1 MSFDQAKPAIHAQNL
16 GKQYVLGASPYQ
28 RLWQLLVGSS
38 SNLSHFNA
46 LSGVDINIAQGES
59 IGIIGQNGAGKSTLL
74 QLLCGTLTPSTGQLE
89 VNGQVAALLEL
100 GAGFNQDFTGRE
112 NILFSAALY
121 GMQAQHIEQHLQE
134 IIDFADIGEFIDQ
147 PVRTYSSGM
156 YVRLAFAIATSVQPD
171 ILVID
176 EALSVGDG
184 AFARKSFDRIMQ
196 LKQSGVTLL
205 FCSHSLFQVESL
217 CSRCIWLHQG
227 QVMAQGPSAEVIAKY
242 NDWLSQQAVAKAPI
256 IRNDPGTVAGL
267 TADATSDG
275 SSGAASSPELD
286 PSLPSFKGSAGS
298 VRFTNLKAHCD
309 DLGGT
314 ALTARSGQSLLSV
327 DFEFMADP
335 QLPIPNLALVVYSA
349 DGKIVCSTGTWIDG
363 INLTR
368 GADGIGRASL
378 NFPKLPLLKGQ
389 YSLTAFLMCERAVH
403 VYEAVEH
410 FATVQVSQPHL
421 EQGLFSIPHQWQTI

>member
-1 MSFDQAKPAIHAQNL
+1 MSFDHAKLAIHAQNL

-28 RLWQLLVGSS
+28 RLWQLLLGSS
-38 SNLSHFNA
+38 SNLSHFSA

-121 GMQAQHIEQHLQE
+121 GMQALHIEKHLQE

-156 YVRLAFAIATSVQPD
+156 YVRLAFAIATSVKPD

-184 AFARKSFDRIMQ
+184 AFSRKSFDRIMQ
-196 LKQSGVTLL
+196 LKESGVTLL

-242 NDWLSQQAVAKAPI
+242 NDWLSQQSVAKAPV
-256 IRNDPGTVAGL
+256 NSSAQVAAIDSE
-267 TADATSDG
+267 T
-275 SSGAASSPELD
+275 ELD
-286 PSLPSFKGSAGS
+286 PDLPNFKGSAGS
-298 VRFTNLKAHCD
+298 VRFTSLKARCD

-314 ALTARSGQSLLSV
+314 ALSARSGQSHLSV

-363 INLTR
+363 IALTR
-368 GADGIGRASL
+368 GANGIGRASL

-421 EQGLFSIPHQWQTI
+421 EQGLFSIPHQWQRI

>member
-38 SNLSHFNA
+38 SNVSHFNA

-256 IRNDPGTVAGL
+256 IRNDQGTVAGL

-275 SSGAASSPELD
+275 SSGTASSPELD
-286 PSLPSFKGSAGS
+286 PNPPSFKGAADS

>member
-256 IRNDPGTVAGL
+256 IRNDQGTVAGL

-275 SSGAASSPELD
+275 SSGTASSPELD
-286 PSLPSFKGSAGS
+286 PSPPSFKGSAGS

-363 INLTR
+363 VSLTR

>member
-1 MSFDQAKPAIHAQNL
+1 MSFDQAEPAIHAQNL

-38 SNLSHFNA
+38 SNVSHFNA

-242 NDWLSQQAVAKAPI
+242 NDWLSQQSVAKAP
-256 IRNDPGTVAGL
+256 DPQLNT
-267 TADATSDG
+267 
-275 SSGAASSPELD
+275 ELD
-286 PSLPSFKGSAGS
+286 PNPPSFKGSAGS

>member
-256 IRNDPGTVAGL
+256 IRNDQGTVAGL

-275 SSGAASSPELD
+275 SSGTASSPELD
-286 PSLPSFKGSAGS
+286 PNPPSFKGSAGS

>member
-1 MSFDQAKPAIHAQNL
+1 
-16 GKQYVLGASPYQ
+16 
-28 RLWQLLVGSS
+28 
-38 SNLSHFNA
+38 
-46 LSGVDINIAQGES
+46 
-59 IGIIGQNGAGKSTLL
+59 
-74 QLLCGTLTPSTGQLE
+74 LT

-112 NILFSAALY
+112 NILFSAAMY
-121 GMQAQHIEQHLQE
+121 GMQPQHIEDHLQE

-156 YVRLAFAIATSVQPD
+156 YVRLAFAIATSMKPD

-205 FCSHSLFQVESL
+205 FCSHALFQVEAL

-227 QVMAQGPSAEVIAKY
+227 QVMAQGASAEVIAKY
-242 NDWLSQQAVAKAPI
+242 NDWLSQQAAAQIKVSNPDVSEI
-256 IRNDPGTVAGL
+256 VPVSTTSTPGTGVVRFAGL
-267 TADATSDG
+267 
-275 SSGAASSPELD
+275 
-286 PSLPSFKGSAGS
+286 
-298 VRFTNLKAHCD
+298 KARCD
-309 DLGGT
+309 DLAGNV
-314 ALTARSGQSLLSV
+314 LTARSGESLLSV
-327 DFEFMADP
+327 DFEFVADP
-335 QLPIPNLALVVYSA
+335 ALPIPNLALVIYSA
-349 DGKIVCSTGTWIDG
+349 DGRIVCSTGTWIDRVQ
-363 INLTR
+363 LTR
-368 GADGIGRASL
+368 DANGHGQASL
-378 NFPKLPLLKGQ
+378 SFPKLPLLKGQ

-421 EQGLFSIPHQWQTI
+421 EQGIFSIPHQWQTL

>member
-256 IRNDPGTVAGL
+256 IRNDQGTVAGL

-275 SSGAASSPELD
+275 SSGAASSPEPDLS
-286 PSLPSFKGSAGS
+286 PPSFKGSAGS

-314 ALTARSGQSLLSV
+314 ALTARSGKSLLSV

>member
-38 SNLSHFNA
+38 SSLSLFSA

-59 IGIIGQNGAGKSTLL
+59 VGIIGQNGAGKSTLL

-121 GMQAQHIEQHLQE
+121 GMQALHIEKHLQE

-242 NDWLSQQAVAKAPI
+242 NDWLSQQAVAKAPFNRI
-256 IRNDPGTVAGL
+256 EQA
-267 TADATSDG
+267 TASDAAVTELNPEPVP
-275 SSGAASSPELD
+275 SPQ
-286 PSLPSFKGSAGS
+286 SFKGAAGS
-298 VRFTNLKAHCD
+298 VRFTNLKAQCD

-363 INLTR
+363 VELTR
-368 GADGIGRASL
+368 GLDGIGRASL

>member
-1 MSFDQAKPAIHAQNL
+1 MSSNRANWAIHASNL
-16 GKQYVLGASPYQ
+16 SKTYVLGASPYQ
-28 RLWQLLVGSS
+28 RLWHLLWGSS
-38 SNLSHFNA
+38 SNIDYFNA
-46 LSGVDINIAQGES
+46 LAGVDLQIQKGES
-59 IGIIGQNGAGKSTLL
+59 VGIIGQNGAGKSTLL

-89 VNGQVAALLEL
+89 INGKVAALLEL

-121 GMQAQHIEQHLQE
+121 GMQPQHIENHLQE

-156 YVRLAFAIATSVQPD
+156 YVRLAFAIATSMQPD

-205 FCSHSLFQVESL
+205 FCSHALFQVEAL

-227 QVMAQGPSAEVIAKY
+227 QVMAQGASAEVIAKY
-242 NDWLSQQAVAKAPI
+242 NDWLSQQ
-256 IRNDPGTVAGL
+256 TVAQIKAQTNAQTDASSEL
-267 TADATSDG
+267 LVTTADTG
-275 SSGAASSPELD
+275 V
-286 PSLPSFKGSAGS
+286 
-298 VRFTNLKAHCD
+298 VRFTGLKARCD
-309 DLGGT
+309 DLSGT
-314 ALTARSGQSLLSV
+314 AHNARSGESLLSV
-327 DFEFMADP
+327 DFEFVADP
-335 QLPIPNLALVVYSA
+335 ALPAPNLALVIYSA
-349 DGKIVCSTGTWIDG
+349 DGRIVCSTGTWIDG
-363 INLTR
+363 VSLSRDLEGR
-368 GADGIGRASL
+368 GHASL
-378 NFPKLPLLKGQ
+378 SLPKLPLLKGQ

-403 VYEAVEH
+403 VYEAAEH

-421 EQGLFSIPHQWQTI
+421 EQGLFSIPHQWRVL

>member
-1 MSFDQAKPAIHAQNL
+1 MSFDQAKPAIYAQNL

-38 SNLSHFNA
+38 SNLSHFSA

-59 IGIIGQNGAGKSTLL
+59 VGIIGQNGAGKSTLL

-121 GMQAQHIEQHLQE
+121 GMQALHIEKHLQE

-242 NDWLSQQAVAKAPI
+242 NDWLSQQAVAKAPFSRI
-256 IRNDPGTVAGL
+256 EQATASDA
-267 TADATSDG
+267 TADAAVTELNPEPVP
-275 SSGAASSPELD
+275 SPQ
-286 PSLPSFKGSAGS
+286 SFKGAAGS

-309 DLGGT
+309 DLGGM

-363 INLTR
+363 ICLTR

>member
-38 SNLSHFNA
+38 SSLSHFSA
-46 LSGVDINIAQGES
+46 LSGVDIHIAQGES
-59 IGIIGQNGAGKSTLL
+59 VGIIGQNGAGKSTLL

-121 GMQAQHIEQHLQE
+121 GMQALHIEKHLQE

-242 NDWLSQQAVAKAPI
+242 NDWLSQQAVAKAPFSRI
-256 IRNDPGTVAGL
+256 EQATASDA
-267 TADATSDG
+267 TADAAVTELN
-275 SSGAASSPELD
+275 PE
-286 PSLPSFKGSAGS
+286 PVPIPQSFKGAAGS
-298 VRFTNLKAHCD
+298 VRFTNLKARCD

-363 INLTR
+363 VELTR
-368 GADGIGRASL
+368 GLDGIGRASL

>member
-256 IRNDPGTVAGL
+256 IRNDQGTVAGL

-275 SSGAASSPELD
+275 SSGIASSPELD
-286 PSLPSFKGSAGS
+286 PNPPSFKGAAGS

-314 ALTARSGQSLLSV
+314 ALIARSGQSLLSV

-363 INLTR
+363 IGLTR

-421 EQGLFSIPHQWQTI
+421 EQGLFSIPHKWQTI

>member
-1 MSFDQAKPAIHAQNL
+1 MSFDLTKPAIHAQKL

-28 RLWQLLVGSS
+28 RLWQLLMGSS
-38 SNLSHFNA
+38 SNLSHFSA

-59 IGIIGQNGAGKSTLL
+59 VGIIGQNGAGKSTLL

-121 GMQAQHIEQHLQE
+121 GMQALHIEKHLQE

-227 QVMAQGPSAEVIAKY
+227 QLMAQGPSAEVIAKY
-242 NDWLSQQAVAKAPI
+242 NDWLSQQAVAKVPFNRIEQATAS
-256 IRNDPGTVAGL
+256 DA
-267 TADATSDG
+267 TADAAVTELN
-275 SSGAASSPELD
+275 PE
-286 PSLPSFKGSAGS
+286 PVPIPQSFKGAAGS

-309 DLGGT
+309 DLGGM

-363 INLTR
+363 ISLTR

>member
-1 MSFDQAKPAIHAQNL
+1 MSFDHAKPAIHAQNL

-28 RLWQLLVGSS
+28 RLWQLLVGTS

-112 NILFSAALY
+112 NILFSAAMY
-121 GMQAQHIEQHLQE
+121 GMQALHIEKHLQE

-256 IRNDPGTVAGL
+256 IRNDQATASGL
-267 TADATSDG
+267 TADTISDTTSG
-275 SSGAASSPELD
+275 TALTPELD

-298 VRFTNLKAHCD
+298 VRFTKLKARCD

-363 INLTR
+363 VELTR
-368 GADGIGRASL
+368 GLDGLGRASL

>member
-1 MSFDQAKPAIHAQNL
+1 MPFSDVCAGASPMSFDTAKPAIRANNL

-28 RLWQLLVGSS
+28 RFWQLLVGSS
-38 SNLSHFNA
+38 SSAAHFNA
-46 LSGVDINIAQGES
+46 LSGVILEIAKGEA

-74 QLLCGTLTPSTGQLE
+74 QLLCGTLTPSIGKLE

-100 GAGFNQDFTGRE
+100 GAGFNPDFTGRE

-121 GMQAQHIEQHLQE
+121 GMQAIHIEKHLQD

-217 CSRCIWLHQG
+217 CSRCLWLHQG

-242 NDWLSQQAVAKAPI
+242 NDWLSQQSVVKEPDNSRALAAE
-256 IRNDPGTVAGL
+256 
-267 TADATSDG
+267 ADKG
-275 SSGAASSPELD
+275 SAQA
-286 PSLPSFKGSAGS
+286 SFKGAAGS
-298 VRFTNLKAHCD
+298 VRFTNLKARCD

-314 ALTARSGQSLLSV
+314 ALIARSGLSLLSV
-327 DFEFMADP
+327 DFEYMADP
-335 QLPIPNLALVVYSA
+335 QLPIPNLALVVSSA

-363 INLTR
+363 ITLTR
-368 GADGIGRASL
+368 GPDGMGRASL

-410 FATVQVSQPHL
+410 FATLQVSQPHL

>member
-1 MSFDQAKPAIHAQNL
+1 MSFDTAKPAISAQNL

-38 SNLSHFNA
+38 SNVSHFNA

-59 IGIIGQNGAGKSTLL
+59 VGIIGQNGAGKSTLL

-242 NDWLSQQAVAKAPI
+242 NDWLSQQSVAKAP
-256 IRNDPGTVAGL
+256 DPQL
-267 TADATSDG
+267 N
-275 SSGAASSPELD
+275 PELD
-286 PSLPSFKGSAGS
+286 PSPPSFKGSAGS

-410 FATVQVSQPHL
+410 FTTVQVSQSHL

>member
-1 MSFDQAKPAIHAQNL
+1 MSFDHAKPAIHAQNL

-28 RLWQLLVGSS
+28 RLWQLLLGSS
-38 SNLSHFNA
+38 SNLSHFSA

-121 GMQAQHIEQHLQE
+121 GMQALHIEKHLQE

-156 YVRLAFAIATSVQPD
+156 YVRLAFAIATSVKPD

-184 AFARKSFDRIMQ
+184 AFSRKSFDRIMQ
-196 LKQSGVTLL
+196 LKESGVTLL

-242 NDWLSQQAVAKAPI
+242 NDWLSQQSVAKAPV
-256 IRNDPGTVAGL
+256 NSSAQVAAIDSE
-267 TADATSDG
+267 T
-275 SSGAASSPELD
+275 ELD
-286 PSLPSFKGSAGS
+286 PDLPNFKGSAGS
-298 VRFTNLKAHCD
+298 VRFTSLKARCD

-314 ALTARSGQSLLSV
+314 ALSARSGQSHLSV

-363 INLTR
+363 IALTR
-368 GADGIGRASL
+368 GANGIGRASL

-421 EQGLFSIPHQWQTI
+421 EQGLFSIPHQWQRI

>member
-1 MSFDQAKPAIHAQNL
+1 MSFDHAKPAIHAQNL

-28 RLWQLLVGSS
+28 RLWQLLLGSS
-38 SNLSHFNA
+38 SNLSHFSA

-59 IGIIGQNGAGKSTLL
+59 VGIIGQNGAGKSTLL
-74 QLLCGTLTPSTGQLE
+74 QLLCGTLTPSTGHLE

-121 GMQAQHIEQHLQE
+121 GMQALHIEKHLQE

-156 YVRLAFAIATSVQPD
+156 YVRLAFAIATSVKPD

-184 AFARKSFDRIMQ
+184 AFSRKSFDRIMQ
-196 LKQSGVTLL
+196 LKESGVTLL

-242 NDWLSQQAVAKAPI
+242 NDWLSQQSVAKAPV
-256 IRNDPGTVAGL
+256 NSSAQVAAIDSE
-267 TADATSDG
+267 T
-275 SSGAASSPELD
+275 ELD
-286 PSLPSFKGSAGS
+286 PDLPNFKGSAGS
-298 VRFTNLKAHCD
+298 VRFTSLKARCD

-314 ALTARSGQSLLSV
+314 ALSARSGQSHLSV

-363 INLTR
+363 IALTR
-368 GADGIGRASL
+368 GANGIGRASL

-421 EQGLFSIPHQWQTI
+421 EQGLFSIPHQWQRI

>member
-1 MSFDQAKPAIHAQNL
+1 MSFDQAKPAINAQNL

-121 GMQAQHIEQHLQE
+121 GMQALHIEKHLQE

-156 YVRLAFAIATSVQPD
+156 YVRLAFAIATSVKPD

-256 IRNDPGTVAGL
+256 IRNDQDTASGL
-267 TADATSDG
+267 TAETTSDT
-275 SSGAASSPELD
+275 SSGTALSPELD

-298 VRFTNLKAHCD
+298 VRFTKLKARCD

-363 INLTR
+363 VELTR
-368 GADGIGRASL
+368 GLDGLGRASL

>member
-256 IRNDPGTVAGL
+256 IRNDQGTVAGL

-286 PSLPSFKGSAGS
+286 PSPPSFKGSAGS

>member
-256 IRNDPGTVAGL
+256 IRNDQGTVAGL

-286 PSLPSFKGSAGS
+286 PSPPSFKGSAGS
-298 VRFTNLKAHCD
+298 VRFTSLKAHCD

-403 VYEAVEH
+403 VYEADEH

-421 EQGLFSIPHQWQTI
+421 EQGLFSIPHQWQII

>member
-242 NDWLSQQAVAKAPI
+242 NDWLSQQSMAKAP
-256 IRNDPGTVAGL
+256 DPQLNT
-267 TADATSDG
+267 
-275 SSGAASSPELD
+275 ELD
-286 PSLPSFKGSAGS
+286 PNPPSFKGSAGS

-314 ALTARSGQSLLSV
+314 ALTALSGQSLLSV

>member
-38 SNLSHFNA
+38 SNVSHFNA

-256 IRNDPGTVAGL
+256 IRNDQGTVAGL

-275 SSGAASSPELD
+275 SSGTASSPELD
-286 PSLPSFKGSAGS
+286 LSLPSFKGSAGS
-298 VRFTNLKAHCD
+298 VRFTSLKAHCD

>member
-256 IRNDPGTVAGL
+256 IRNDQGTVAGL

-275 SSGAASSPELD
+275 SSGTASSPELD
-286 PSLPSFKGSAGS
+286 LSLPSFKGSAGS

-349 DGKIVCSTGTWIDG
+349 DGKVVCSTGTWIDG

>member
-256 IRNDPGTVAGL
+256 IRNDQGTVAGL

-275 SSGAASSPELD
+275 SSGTASSPELD
-286 PSLPSFKGSAGS
+286 LSLPSFKGSAGS

>member
-121 GMQAQHIEQHLQE
+121 GMQAQHIELHLQE

-242 NDWLSQQAVAKAPI
+242 NDWLSQQAVAKVPI
-256 IRNDPGTVAGL
+256 IRNDQGTVAGL
-267 TADATSDG
+267 IADATSDG
-275 SSGAASSPELD
+275 SSGTASSPELD
-286 PSLPSFKGSAGS
+286 PSPPIFKGAAGS
-298 VRFTNLKAHCD
+298 VRFINLKAHCD

-314 ALTARSGQSLLSV
+314 ALIARSGQSLLCV

-363 INLTR
+363 ISLTR